1 MNIKSLLLSSV
12 VGITSIFTGV
22 ESAQAMTCF
31 DVPNTNAHICNSYQG
46 SNSYGDVYRL
56 GFASDT
62 GSKTGMTVT
71 CRGSYVVDWKSNG
84 NMNYSYLNTVAE
96 YFCSI

>member
-1 MNIKSLLLSSV
+1 MNIKTLLLSSV
-12 VGITSIFTGV
+12 VSITSIFTGV

-31 DVPNTNAHICNSYQG
+31 NVPNVDARICNTYEG
-46 SNSYGDVYRL
+46 SNRYGDVYRL

-62 GSKTGMTVT
+62 GSRTGMSVT
-71 CRGSYVVDWKSNG
+71 CRGSHVVDWNSRG
-84 NMNYSYLNTVAE
+84 NMNYSYLDTVAE